1 MAAQRLPGLPQHN
14 DKPNRERRHHE
25 RTDPPTYRLP
35 GSPALCAAGM
45 NGMDIN
51 LIRNFVEIVDA
62 LSLSAAARRRDVTRS
77 KVSKELKALE
87 TSLGV
92 KLLHRTTRR
101 ILLTAPGEVLY
112 AHGRSIIQEVESAR
126 EALDA
131 LQHVVSGSVRLSIPT
146 GLGEVY
152 LADLLLAFHKRYPQ
166 VRIRVLFSN
175 RVNDLMSAKIDVAV
189 RLAKDVQDHL
199 VARDL
204 GPVEFG
210 LYAHSDFAKSHRFA
224 NPTEIP
230 HGVLILP
237 PGDGKTYAITIRN
250 QQEEIALKCEP
261 YLTSEH
267 FPFLKQSMLKGCGVA
282 ALPHY
287 MVMDELRMGSVQ
299 RVCPD
304 WSISGLGD
312 RLYIITAEDRR
323 PSQAVKVMTDFLRTN
338 LKRFVS

>member
-1 MAAQRLPGLPQHN
+1 
-14 DKPNRERRHHE
+14 
-25 RTDPPTYRLP
+25 
-35 GSPALCAAGM
+35 
-45 NGMDIN
+45 MDIN

-62 LSLSAAARRRDVTRS
+62 RSLSAAARRRDITRS

-87 TSLGV
+87 TTLGV
-92 KLLHRTTRR
+92 TLLHRTTRR

-112 AHGRSIIQEVESAR
+112 AHGRSIIHEVEA
-126 EALDA
+126 AQGAIDA
-131 LQHVVSGSVRLSIPT
+131 LQHVVTGSVRLSIPT
-146 GLGEVY
+146 GLGELY
-152 LADLLLAFHKRYPQ
+152 LADMLLAFHKRYPQ

-175 RVNDLMSAKIDVAV
+175 RVNDLMSAEIDVAV

-204 GPVEFG
+204 GAVEFG
-210 LYAHSDFAKSHRFA
+210 LYAHSEFARTHRFA
-224 NPTEIP
+224 SPTDIP
-230 HGVLILP
+230 HGVLLTP
-237 PGDGKTYAITIRN
+237 PGDGKTYAITIKN
-250 QQEEIALKCEP
+250 QHQEIALKCEP

-287 MVMDELRMGSVQ
+287 MVVDELRNGLVQ

-312 RLYIITAEDRR
+312 RLYIVTAEDRR
-323 PSQAVKVMTDFLRTN
+323 PSHAVKVMTDFLKTN
-338 LKRFVS
+338 LQRFVS